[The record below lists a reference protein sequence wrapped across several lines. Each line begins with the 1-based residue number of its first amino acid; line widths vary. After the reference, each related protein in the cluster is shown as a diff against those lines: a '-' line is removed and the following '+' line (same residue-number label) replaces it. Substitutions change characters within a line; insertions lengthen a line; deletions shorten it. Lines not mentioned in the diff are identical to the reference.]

1 MAQALHLQGLLASG
15 EPDPESPRRPDS
27 DREIIATIVDRIDR
41 AVTVSP
47 AAGVTPGTLI
57 RCRSREERVPRI
69 MNKAFCKEPDTSLP
83 PQCPR
88 CGNVGVQVG
97 ADTLAAHVKAEA
109 TETLGEPAYCCGT
122 DTCDVA
128 YFDLLERVVPVADA
142 CGLAWPKD
150 PAGPLCGC
158 HGLTVDDVDADL
170 AEGAPTR
177 VKAVVQRAGQ
187 SGAECAIKS
196 PDGRPCV
203 ARVQR
208 YYMRRR
214 AESGRG

>member
-1 MAQALHLQGLLASG
+1 
-15 EPDPESPRRPDS
+15 
-27 DREIIATIVDRIDR
+27 
-41 AVTVSP
+41 
-47 AAGVTPGTLI
+47 
-57 RCRSREERVPRI
+57 
-69 MNKAFCKEPDTSLP
+69 MNKAFCREPDDTRP
-83 PQCPR
+83 PRCPR
-88 CGNVGVQVG
+88 CGVEGLRVEAG
-97 ADTLAAHVKAEA
+97 TLAAHVEPEIGAS
-109 TETLGEPAYCCGT
+109 LGEPAYWCGT

-150 PAGPLCGC
+150 PVGPLCGC

-170 AEGAPTR
+170 AEGTPTR

-187 SGAECAIKS
+187 AGVECAIKS

>member
-1 MAQALHLQGLLASG
+1 MRRGSTVHWRLNKAVVVVVVV
-15 EPDPESPRRPDS
+15 EP
-27 DREIIATIVDRIDR
+27 AT
-41 AVTVSP
+41 
-47 AAGVTPGTLI
+47 
-57 RCRSREERVPRI
+57 RS

-97 ADTLAAHVKAEA
+97 PHTLAAHVKASAAEI
-109 TETLGEPAYCCGT
+109 LGEPAFFCGT
-122 DTCDVA
+122 DTCTVA
-128 YFDLLERVVPVADA
+128 YFDLLERVVPVTDA
-142 CGLAWPKD
+142 RGLAWPKD

-170 AEGAPTR
+170 AEGVPTR

-187 SGAECAIKS
+187 AGAECAIKS

-214 AESGRG
+214 AEPGRG

>member
-1 MAQALHLQGLLASG
+1 
-15 EPDPESPRRPDS
+15 
-27 DREIIATIVDRIDR
+27 
-41 AVTVSP
+41 
-47 AAGVTPGTLI
+47 
-57 RCRSREERVPRI
+57 

-97 ADTLAAHVKAEA
+97 PDTLAAHVKAEA
-109 TETLGEPAYCCGT
+109 AEILGEPAYCCGT

-150 PAGPLCGC
+150 PAGPLCNC

-170 AEGAPTR
+170 AEGTPAR

-187 SGAECAIKS
+187 AGAECATKS